1 MGEPPLSGL
10 SPEAVKMNIYKLKA
24 IMESIR
30 KQGGIPTDG
39 TGRKLSPE
47 ETLIWFDMDGL
58 LTPLEKRQL
67 KEELSALKEAE
78 EFMEHIELTIHR

>member
-10 SPEAVKMNIYKLKA
+10 SPEAVEMNIYKLKA

-78 EFMEHIELTIHR
+78 EFMERIELTIHR

>member
-1 MGEPPLSGL
+1 
-10 SPEAVKMNIYKLKA
+10 MNIYKLRA

-47 ETLIWFDMDGL
+47 ETLIWFDLDGL
-58 LTPLEKRQL
+58 LMQFEKRQL
-67 KEELSALKEAE
+67 KEELLALREAE
-78 EFMEHIELTIHR
+78 EFMERVELTIHR

>member
-1 MGEPPLSGL
+1 MGEPSSSGL
-10 SPEAVKMNIYKLKA
+10 GLEEIEMNIYKLRA